1 MGSREL
7 ALADIAARETS
18 LYLRDRATIH
28 LEAAIG
34 SLLRSYST
42 AEVAKMLRDNA
53 EHLDQF
59 G

>member
-18 LYLRDRATIH
+18 LYLRDRAKIH

-34 SLLRSYST
+34 SLLCSYSV

-53 EHLDQF
+53 EQLDQF